1 MTLLLIKEKEWNRR
15 VMSGHKGHLRKG
27 RSVAIALKASEAA
40 VENIEEMDKA
50 VEHMNPKQ
58 EKLFKAMLSGYSDL
72 ECAIIAGYHSWF
84 TGIRH
89 KVLGKDGEPILTKG
103 ITLDQAA
110 MLDEASSE
118 LLNNICRKKI
128 MWITAEEDYR
138 KYVDPVKEYFKRL
151 APRAAM
157 TVNGIMN
164 DNSVKPETR
173 LKAAQDVLD
182 RAGESA
188 APQKD
193 DVVIPVLVQIN
204 LTEHD
209 GSIRTIHGSN

>member
-1 MTLLLIKEKEWNRR
+1 
-15 VMSGHKGHLRKG
+15 MSGHKGHLKKG
-27 RSVAIALKASEAA
+27 RSVALALKASEGA
-40 VENIEEMDKA
+40 VEKIQEMDK
-50 VEHMNPKQ
+50 VIEHMNPKQ

-89 KVLGKDGEPILTKG
+89 QVLGKDGEKILTKG
-103 ITLDQAA
+103 LTLDKAA
-110 MLDEASSE
+110 QLDESSSE
-118 LLNNICRKKI
+118 LLNSICRKKI

-164 DNSVKPETR
+164 DGTVKPETR

-193 DVVIPVLVQIN
+193 DVVIPVMVQIN
-204 LTEHD
+204 LTD
-209 GSIRTIHGSN
+209 QNGIIRTIDGSN